1 MCSPNSFT
9 HLDGLLCA
17 RGNIRSWRAKQAF
30 RPRAMSSEITR
41 RYNDIA
47 VPSFISSGAPF
58 VMYIPKSCGA
68 TSCSDPHCGRSLV
81 VALFFAD
88 YVGGHV
94 TSSIQ
99 EIMVSIEGGRSGAGD
114 GTVRLCRK

>member
-1 MCSPNSFT
+1 MSILSPET
-9 HLDGLLCA
+9 EID
-17 RGNIRSWRAKQAF
+17 
-30 RPRAMSSEITR
+30 RPHRKVRNTAT
-41 RYNDIA
+41 
-47 VPSFISSGAPF
+47 
-58 VMYIPKSCGA
+58 GA
-68 TSCSDPHCGRSLV
+68 TSPFPEPELMTRSGRSLV

-114 GTVRLCRK
+114 GTVRLCRKSPRLSSM

>member
-1 MCSPNSFT
+1 LVPDANT
-9 HLDGLLCA
+9 
-17 RGNIRSWRAKQAF
+17 
-30 RPRAMSSEITR
+30 SS
-41 RYNDIA
+41 
-47 VPSFISSGAPF
+47 V
-58 VMYIPKSCGA
+58 
-68 TSCSDPHCGRSLV
+68 SDPDVRSLLAELTPMTHCGRSLV

-114 GTVRLCRK
+114 GTVRLCRKSPRLSSM

>member
-1 MCSPNSFT
+1 MEGDPNANVGFEKLTGMSVLGASCPFRRPAQT
-9 HLDGLLCA
+9 
-17 RGNIRSWRAKQAF
+17 AK
-30 RPRAMSSEITR
+30 PDLT
-41 RYNDIA
+41 
-47 VPSFISSGAPF
+47 
-58 VMYIPKSCGA
+58 
-68 TSCSDPHCGRSLV
+68 HCGRSLV

-114 GTVRLCRK
+114 GTVRLCRKSPRLSSM